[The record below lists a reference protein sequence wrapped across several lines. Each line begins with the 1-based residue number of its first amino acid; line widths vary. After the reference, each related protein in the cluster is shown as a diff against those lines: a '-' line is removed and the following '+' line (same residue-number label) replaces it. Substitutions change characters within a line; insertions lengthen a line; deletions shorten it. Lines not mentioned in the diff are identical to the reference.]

1 MTAKGRSALVGWGP
15 VFHCGTQSSRESE
28 MCSIV
33 GHGSRESEMRCI
45 VYGST
50 TLTGLPT
57 GENTGAYGEIQVP
70 DGDS

>member
-15 VFHCGTQSSRESE
+15 VFHCGTQS
-28 MCSIV
+28 
-33 GHGSRESEMRCI
+33 SRESEMRCI